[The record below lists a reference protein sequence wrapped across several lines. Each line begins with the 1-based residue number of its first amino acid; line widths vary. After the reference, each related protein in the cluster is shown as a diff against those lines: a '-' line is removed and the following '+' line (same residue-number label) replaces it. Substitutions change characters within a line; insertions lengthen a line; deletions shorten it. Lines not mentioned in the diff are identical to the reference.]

1 MVSRRIQLGPV
12 MEAYR
17 DQIPAFISLFRALF
31 GDFDIDEIMDN
42 SSGYLNTL
50 LFLGCANPERSTHRP
65 RPLGATPAPSPP
77 RPCSGV
83 AAATPPRADRPE
95 LGFPPCSPCSP
106 PLRALTQ
113 R

>member
-50 LFLGCANPERSTHRP
+50 LFLGCASPERSTHRP
-65 RPLGATPAPSPP
+65 RPLVRHGYGLQAV
-77 RPCSGV
+77 RV
-83 AAATPPRADRPE
+83 ASTCDRG
-95 LGFPPCSPCSP
+95 L
-106 PLRALTQ
+106 LLKR
-113 R
+113 